1 MNISKNNRERL
12 AKEIVNGAVL
22 IHGNE
27 LLYRNNDVAY
37 PFRQDSNFH
46 YLTEW
51 PEPDAHAVILVKNSK
66 PELFLFVQER
76 NLEMETWEGK
86 RIGQNG
92 AVESYGAVK
101 AFSNSEYRKKLPEL
115 LKETK
120 DIYCD
125 YSNQKFQ
132 KYDQT
137 TLSHAVPYDQR
148 GLEFSDATLHALS
161 PLLSELRLIKGKDEL
176 ELLTKA
182 CEITVEGHK
191 VAMQV
196 TKSGMYEYETAASME
211 KQFYNLGAERL
222 GYPSI
227 VASGENACILH
238 YSTNR
243 DQIPEDSLLLIDAA
257 AEFGMYSSDVT
268 RTFPVDGK
276 FTPEQK
282 DVYQEVLKAQKLGI
296 ENVNTK
302 NSMKNIHDLTV
313 RSISE
318 SLVNLGLV
326 PMGVEETTSMM
337 HYFEFFMHG
346 TGHWLG
352 LDVHDAGS
360 TELNGK
366 PRKLLPGMVTTIE
379 PGIYVRPNK
388 ETIDFPLLE
397 RDATKIRERR
407 KELGMEEATKLEKEE
422 IEKAK
427 TIKHEIPKNLLGIG
441 VRIEDDI
448 VCTNEEPINLTEG
461 VPRSVEEIEELCK

>member
-1 MNISKNNRERL
+1 MQ
-12 AKEIVNGAVL
+12 
-22 IHGNE
+22 H
-27 LLYRNNDVAY
+27 
-37 PFRQDSNFH
+37 FMH
-46 YLTEW
+46 Y
-51 PEPDAHAVILVKNSK
+51 H
-66 PELFLFVQER
+66 
-76 NLEMETWEGK
+76 
-86 RIGQNG
+86 
-92 AVESYGAVK
+92 
-101 AFSNSEYRKKLPEL
+101 
-115 LKETK
+115 
-120 DIYCD
+120 
-125 YSNQKFQ
+125 
-132 KYDQT
+132 
-137 TLSHAVPYDQR
+137 
-148 GLEFSDATLHALS
+148 
-161 PLLSELRLIKGKDEL
+161 LSELRLIKGKDEL

-243 DQIPEDSLLLIDAA
+243 DQIPEGSLLLIDAA

-313 RSISE
+313 RAISE

-422 IEKAK
+422 MEKAK

-448 VCTNEEPINLTEG
+448 VCTKEEPINLTEG